1 MFRVDLQLYWQ
12 NGLGMCISLN
22 LANVFRAV
30 ISCDTGPLDIGPK
43 INVHRTFR
51 RPLGLLPDVLY
62 MFTLCLASRGCGQ
75 LLLLVI
81 ETDEN
86 VRSYQISSVFLPH
99 FLIIKSKKGTKALS
113 NLQSNENCEISK
125 VLPYQSK

>member
-1 MFRVDLQLYWQ
+1 MDLQLYWQ

-22 LANVFRAV
+22 LANVFGAG
-30 ISCDTGPLDIGPK
+30 ISYDTGPLDIGPK
-43 INVHRTFR
+43 FNVHRTFR

-62 MFTLCLASRGCGQ
+62 MFTLCLAYRGCGQ

-86 VRSYQISSVFLPH
+86 VRSYQIFSVFLPH
-99 FLIIKSKKGTKALS
+99 FLIIKSKKVTRALS
-113 NLQSNENCEISK
+113 NLQNIENFEISK